1 MSTDIRSLVLEVN
14 KFKDFNPMQKKC
26 LDKLDKSLVVSAP
39 TASGK
44 TIVAELFVLNS
55 VLNKRKKVIYTCPL
69 RALASEHYKDFKKKY
84 PQIKFSLSTGDLD
97 SSSSYL
103 KKFDVIMT
111 TYEKLASLLRHK
123 AEWLSEVGCIIVDEI
138 HELDSNRGPVLEI
151 ALTQLRNRNKELKIL
166 GLSAT
171 IPNSKELSEWLD
183 AKLVESDYRPTKL
196 IEGVLFESEITY
208 QDQKIEKISDV
219 EELIKNLIKEN
230 KQALVFLNSR
240 KRAEGF
246 AKKITKIVS
255 KNLSTKSITKLNEAS
270 SKTLNVLESPT
281 EQCASLSDCIKQGS
295 AFHHAGLLNQ
305 QREIVEDN
313 FRNGEIKVLCSTTTL
328 SAGINLPADLVIIPS
343 VYRFEKFSMELIP
356 VREYKQCAGRS
367 GRPKFSSEGKSI
379 VLASSE
385 EQKELILEKYINGSI
400 EKIESKLSIVPIL
413 RTHILALIATNDIYD
428 IKSIET
434 FFEKTLYAK
443 QFGNFGELL
452 NIVLEIIS
460 DLEKFGFVENKN
472 NFYICTPIGK
482 RVSDLFLDPESAFD
496 LITAL
501 KSKKTFTNISY
512 LYAWSNCFEFSPL
525 LNVPK
530 NIKPLIQEEFSERLI
545 ELPYNEEKLIFGDD
559 SLNKYFSALMLEY
572 WIREKKEQEL
582 FKEYNLAPGVLF
594 GKTRIIEWLA
604 YSTIELSKVLGLEK
618 HLLPSNK
625 LSKRVKY
632 GVKEELLSLVEL
644 KGIGRVRARKL
655 FNSGIKKPSEIKS
668 NISKVEAL
676 FGKKIADLIIK
687 QLIIKKSTRQD
698 SEKTI
703 QKSL

>member
-1 MSTDIRSLVLEVN
+1 
-14 KFKDFNPMQKKC
+14 MQKKC

-385 EQKELILEKYINGSI
+385 EQKELILEKYINGGI

>member
-1 MSTDIRSLVLEVN
+1 
-14 KFKDFNPMQKKC
+14 FKDFNPMQKKC